1 VEPYNGSKKV
11 GKAVVLQK
19 VVTTEASSIKLIRL
33 LSGAPQQ

>member
-1 VEPYNGSKKV
+1 MDPKKV

-19 VVTTEASSIKLIRL
+19 VVTTESSSIKLIRL